1 MKTNVN
7 PRTGQQILDD
17 LAPGFTSRITP
28 AWIKNKKDKV
38 DENNI
43 LHYILYFIKRVL
55 KITHFYVDLIKDI
68 SLLASLIFLAVG
80 LSALTAYPTMYSSQ
94 IIFLLLESTVFPLLI
109 SGISLAWRSP
119 TLALGYEVNKDQ
131 DQIPKKKAIFLK
143 TLSTLCSGL
152 MPAFLINYK
161 EREIEDFQRTLK
173 NETLDDE
180 SMDALQEKK

>member
-1 MKTNVN
+1 M
-7 PRTGQQILDD
+7 
-17 LAPGFTSRITP
+17 
-28 AWIKNKKDKV
+28 
-38 DENNI
+38 
-43 LHYILYFIKRVL
+43 
-55 KITHFYVDLIKDI
+55 DI
-68 SLLASLIFLAVG
+68 SLLATLIFLAVG

-180 SMDALQEKK
+180 SMDALQEKMSFANKVRKAIFLLWLTGMVMVHL